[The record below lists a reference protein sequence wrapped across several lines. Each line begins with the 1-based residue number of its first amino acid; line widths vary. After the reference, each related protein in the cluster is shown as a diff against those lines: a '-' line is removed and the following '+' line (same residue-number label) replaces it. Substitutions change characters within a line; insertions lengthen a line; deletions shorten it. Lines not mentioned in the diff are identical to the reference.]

1 MTGKNKPTD
10 SELQI
15 LNVLW
20 QLGQCTVREVHAE
33 LSKTRD
39 IGYTTVLKLM
49 QIMHEKNLVARNESK
64 RSHVYRARNGE
75 EAVQKQLLKD
85 LINRA
90 FGGSTEK
97 LVMRALAGKKTSP
110 EELARLRELLDE
122 HEGENE

>member
-1 MTGKNKPTD
+1 MAAKNKPTD

-33 LSKTRD
+33 LSKSRE

-49 QIMHEKNLVARNESK
+49 QIMHEKKLVTRNESS
-64 RSHVYRARNGE
+64 RSHVYRALSR
-75 EAVQKQLLKD
+75 EAVVQKQLLRD

-97 LVMRALAGKKTSP
+97 LVMRALSDKKTSH
-110 EELARLRELLDE
+110 EELARLRDLLDQ
-122 HEGENE
+122 HEGADE

>member
-1 MTGKNKPTD
+1 MAAKNKPTD

-33 LSKTRD
+33 LSKSRE

-49 QIMHEKNLVARNESK
+49 QIMHEKKLVARNESS
-64 RSHVYRARNGE
+64 RSHVYRALSR
-75 EAVQKQLLKD
+75 EAVVQKQLLRD

-97 LVMRALAGKKTSP
+97 LVMRALSDKKTSH
-110 EELARLRELLDE
+110 EELARLRDLLDQ
-122 HEGENE
+122 HEGADE